1 MLIRQNPPLH
11 LSYCLNVHPG
21 ESLEALLASVRG
33 PASEVAR
40 RTAGD
45 VPFGLGLRVSAE
57 SAAALRDRDA
67 ALALRDELSARK
79 LYAFTINGFPFG
91 RFHGA
96 PVKDQVY
103 EPDWRTPERL
113 RYTRDLAHL
122 LVRLLPEGV
131 AGSISTVPV
140 GFAARLQDP
149 AAQEAAIAN
158 LLACARFLARVE
170 AETGCEIHL
179 GLEPEPACLLETSV
193 AFVAFHQQLLCAAGA
208 RDEALVRRH
217 LGVCFDTCHVA
228 LGFESLVDAWARYA
242 AAGVRIS
249 KVQLSAA
256 LEAPA
261 TLEARDALGA
271 FEEPVYL
278 HQVRARMPDGTVR
291 AWDDLP
297 AARAAWPCEA
307 ESVRVH
313 FHVPLHAE
321 PGAPLR
327 STASQLDEDFLRL
340 LSDGRCAHAEVETY
354 TFDVLPPALRGGTVQ
369 ESIVRELAWLRARP
383 GMLFP

>member
-1 MLIRQNPPLH
+1 MLIQRDPPLH

-21 ESLEALLASVRG
+21 ESLDALLDAVRG
-33 PASEVAR
+33 PAAEVAR
-40 RTAGD
+40 QVAGPA
-45 VPFGLGLRVSAE
+45 PFGLGLRVGAE
-57 SAAALRDRDA
+57 AAAALRDRDA
-67 ALALRDELSARK
+67 ALALRDELSARR
-79 LYAFTINGFPFG
+79 LYAFTINGFPYG
-91 RFHGA
+91 RFHGGA
-96 PVKDQVY
+96 VKEQVY

-158 LLACARFLARVE
+158 LLACARFLARLE

-179 GLEPEPACLLETSV
+179 GLEPEPACLLETTGDAV
-193 AFVAFHQQLLCAAGA
+193 AFMGQLLLAAGPNE
-208 RDEALVRRH
+208 EALVRRH
-217 LGVCFDTCHVA
+217 VGVCFDTCHVA
-228 LGFESLVDAWARYA
+228 LAFEPLADAWSRYA
-242 AAGVRIS
+242 AEGIRVS

-256 LEAPA
+256 LEADAGPA
-261 TLEARDALGA
+261 ACDALGA

-278 HQVRARMPDGTVR
+278 HQVRARMPDGSVR

-297 AARAAWPCEA
+297 AARAAWPRDAEA
-307 ESVRVH
+307 VRVH

-321 PGAPLR
+321 PGTPLR
-327 STASQLDEDFLRL
+327 STANQLDEGFLRL
-340 LSDGRCAHAEVETY
+340 LADGRCAHAEVETY
-354 TFDVLPPALRGGTVQ
+354 TFDVLPPALRGDRVE

-383 GMLFP
+383 GMSLR